1 MVQEKQI
8 IATKS
13 NFMFDFLAGG
23 IAGAISKTCTAPIER
38 VKLLIQT
45 QDANPEIISGKVPRY
60 TGSFCQKYM
69 GCSLATN

>member
-1 MVQEKQI
+1 MSMQNKQI
-8 IATKS
+8 VATAEGNS

-45 QDANPEIISGKVPRY
+45 QVRQDILQIPY
-60 TGSFCQKYM
+60 FF
-69 GCSLATN
+69 

>member
-1 MVQEKQI
+1 MSTQQSNI
-8 IATKS
+8 IATKKEA

-45 QDANPEIISGKVPRY
+45 QVLRV
-60 TGSFCQKYM
+60 
-69 GCSLATN
+69 SLR